1 MTAWSG
7 RSTAWSGRVQRTFGS
22 EENTVDMADQPTT
35 LSQGEDDDSEEADTI
50 NTSVSQNL
58 FHDVM
63 TGMTLRLGQLLIK
76 QDERRARLFAG
87 LFDDAVDSVVDSPKR
102 PEDVTEET
110 VSSGVEISAQNSEAV
125 ARRKRRELDESP
137 QTVCDSVVSIPVAV
151 ADAESGTRQ
160 RQRGEPLANM
170 ADRLC
175 DNAGHH
181 YAVCCEHSEGHYRH
195 GNVAHATRFCAP
207 SYGPRRTA
215 VGIG

>member
-1 MTAWSG
+1 MDSG

-22 EENTVDMADQPTT
+22 VEKTVDMADQATM
-35 LSQGEDDDSEEADTI
+35 LSQGEYDDSEEAETSKI
-50 NTSVSQNL
+50 SVSQSN
-58 FHDVM
+58 FRDVM
-63 TGMTLRLGQLLIK
+63 TGMTLRLEQLLIK
-76 QDERRARLFAG
+76 QDERRAKLFAG

-102 PEDVTEET
+102 PADVTEET
-110 VSSGVEISAQNSEAV
+110 VSSGVEISAQNSEPV
-125 ARRKRRELDESP
+125 ARRKRREFDEPP
-137 QTVCDSVVSIPVAV
+137 QTACDSVVSIPVAV
-151 ADAESGTRQ
+151 PEEESGTRQQ
-160 RQRGEPLANM
+160 RQRGEPLAKM

-195 GNVAHATRFCAP
+195 GNVAHSTRFCAP

>member
-1 MTAWSG
+1 MDSG

-22 EENTVDMADQPTT
+22 VEKTIDMADQPTM
-35 LSQGEDDDSEEADTI
+35 LSQGEDDDSEEAETI
-50 NTSVSQNL
+50 NTSVSQNV

-63 TGMTLRLGQLLIK
+63 TGMTLRLEQLLIK
-76 QDERRARLFAG
+76 QDERRAKLFAG
-87 LFDDAVDSVVDSPKR
+87 LFDDDVDSVVDSPKR
-102 PEDVTEET
+102 PENVTEET

-125 ARRKRRELDESP
+125 ARRKRRELDEPP

-151 ADAESGTRQ
+151 PDAESGTRQ
-160 RQRGEPLANM
+160 RQQGEPLAKM

-175 DNAGHH
+175 DNTGHH

-207 SYGPRRTA
+207 SYGLRRTA

>member
-1 MTAWSG
+1 M
-7 RSTAWSGRVQRTFGS
+7 
-22 EENTVDMADQPTT
+22 
-35 LSQGEDDDSEEADTI
+35 LSQGEDDDSEEAETI

-63 TGMTLRLGQLLIK
+63 TGMILRLEQLLIK
-76 QDERRARLFAG
+76 QDERRAKLFAG

-110 VSSGVEISAQNSEAV
+110 VSSGVEISAQNSEDV
-125 ARRKRRELDESP
+125 ARRKRRELDEPP
-137 QTVCDSVVSIPVAV
+137 QTVCDSVVSIQVAV
-151 ADAESGTRQ
+151 PEAESGTQQ
-160 RQRGEPLANM
+160 RQRGEPLAKM
-170 ADRLC
+170 ADRFC
-175 DNAGHH
+175 DNTGHH

-195 GNVAHATRFCAP
+195 GNVAHSTRFCAP